1 MELGG
6 IIGVSAIIV
15 AIFLSTVV
23 FIWQSNSQSGRFDA
37 RMDRMEERLEDKIE
51 VVGRRVAESE
61 LEQARLN
68 GVNSIL
74 ANQTHTHE
82 TLDDD

>member
-1 MELGG
+1 M
-6 IIGVSAIIV
+6 
-15 AIFLSTVV
+15 
-23 FIWQSNSQSGRFDA
+23 
-37 RMDRMEERLEDKIE
+37 EDKIE

-61 LEQARLN
+61 LEQAWLN

-82 TLDDD
+82 TLDAGYFQRNRTAVG